1 MKKNE
6 KFIKLYDSILYDDR
20 LDSDEKILLSM
31 YINKSIL
38 NDGSVIA
45 SDKKDKV
52 TLGIKSRNTI
62 QKKREHLEELGYI
75 KCITKQ
81 GLPTKIEIIDKK
93 D

>member
-1 MKKNE
+1 MKKKE

-45 SDKKDKV
+45 SDQKDMV
-52 TLGIKSRNTI
+52 TLVITDKTIK
-62 QKKREHLEELGYI
+62 KKREHLVELGYI
-75 KCITKQ
+75 KCSTKK
-81 GLPTKIEIIDKK
+81 GFPSKIEIIDKK

>member
-45 SDKKDKV
+45 SDQKDMA
-52 TLGIKSRNTI
+52 TLGITDKTI
-62 QKKREHLEELGYI
+62 KKKREHLVELGYI
-75 KCITKQ
+75 KCSTKQ
-81 GLPTKIEIIDKK
+81 GFPSKIEIINKK